1 MDKSLKG
8 IALCA
13 LGLEKIVSNE
23 LSRLGLEPGERSP
36 GKVYFALSEKDLGRR
51 ISLAN
56 MGLRTAER
64 VLIEL
69 GRFPAPDFDAFYEGV
84 ASLPWEICCFKD
96 SKLHIERVRTHGS
109 NLSAQVSLQSMGQK
123 AAYASLMETYRMR
136 TMPETGNTVSARIYL
151 DDNICSIGIDTSGEA
166 LHKRGYRKSPVEAP
180 LKETIAAA
188 LLFLSG
194 WNRKY
199 PLFDPFCGSGTIA
212 IEAALY
218 ALDFAPGLSRAF
230 GFETMPCVS
239 ARAVDEV
246 RSELEA
252 RIRNDVEFEIRGS
265 DLDMRAVE
273 AARRNASE
281 AGIADWLRFDVG
293 RAEDASPRRE
303 KGFMLA
309 NPPYGKRLGTE
320 DEATALYETFAP
332 AARRYAE
339 AGWGLG
345 FITDREDFS
354 DSLGMKPDSIR
365 HIVNGAEE
373 QWFHWLP
380 AARSRDA
387 H

>member
-13 LGLEKIVSNE
+13 LGLEKTVSNE

-36 GKVYFALSEKDLGRR
+36 GKVYFALGEKDLARR
-51 ISLAN
+51 LSLAN
-56 MGLRTAER
+56 MGLRVAER

-84 ASLPWEICCFKD
+84 AALPWELCCFKD
-96 SKLHIERVRTHGS
+96 TKLHIERVRTNKS

-123 AAYASLMETYRMR
+123 AAYASLMATYGMR
-136 TMPETGNTVSARIYL
+136 TMPETGNIVSARIYL
-151 DDNICSIGIDTSGEA
+151 DDNLCSIGIDTSGEA
-166 LHKRGYRKSPVEAP
+166 LHKRGYRTSPVEAP

-199 PLFDPFCGSGTIA
+199 PFYDPFCGSGTIA

-218 ALDFAPGLSRAF
+218 ALDFAPGLSRTF
-230 GFETMPCVS
+230 GFEAMPCVS
-239 ARAVDEV
+239 ARTVDEV

-273 AARRNASE
+273 AARRNASQ
-281 AGIADWLRFDVG
+281 AGIADWLRFDTG

-303 KGFMLA
+303 RGFLIS

-320 DEATALYETFAP
+320 EEAISLYQTFAP

-345 FITDREDFS
+345 FITDREDFC
-354 DSLGMKPDSIR
+354 DYLDMKPDSIR

-380 AARSRDA
+380 GARPSLA